1 MSSWS
6 LRLSKVQASYAQV
19 SEVEPIGHLSLTELK
34 ATPMSFGKAHMGKTY
49 EEIWNSDPQWIKWFL
64 SHYAASTK
72 TEHRKMIL
80 FIQLMIEES
89 EKETPQPSAKAL
101 PKALAAR
108 PKSQAAPAMQMPVST
123 ETEVE
128 SFEMMSEAPWIEASE
143 TREDIHALQTR
154 LLSLENAMQRMIAL
168 MSRGPSPSHAMVPE
182 GHPETATTVWDDPWN
197 N

>member
-6 LRLSKVQASYAQV
+6 HRLSKVQASYAQA
-19 SEVEPIGHLSLTELK
+19 SEVEPLGQLSLTELK
-34 ATPMSFGKAHMGKTY
+34 ATPRSFGKAHMGKTFQ
-49 EEIWNSDPQWIKWFL
+49 EIWDSDPQWIKWFL

-108 PKSQAAPAMQMPVST
+108 PKSHAAPAMQLPVPT
-123 ETEVE
+123 ESEVE
-128 SFEMMSEAPWIEASE
+128 SFEMMSEAPWLEASE

-154 LLSLENAMQRMIAL
+154 LLSLEDAMQRMIAL
-168 MSRGPSPSHAMVPE
+168 MSRGPMTSHAPIPE
-182 GHPETATTVWDDPWN
+182 DHLETATTAWDDPWN

>member
-1 MSSWS
+1 
-6 LRLSKVQASYAQV
+6 
-19 SEVEPIGHLSLTELK
+19 
-34 ATPMSFGKAHMGKTY
+34 
-49 EEIWNSDPQWIKWFL
+49 
-64 SHYAASTK
+64 
-72 TEHRKMIL
+72 MIL

-108 PKSQAAPAMQMPVST
+108 PKSHAAPAMQMPVPT
-123 ETEVE
+123 ESEVE
-128 SFEMMSEAPWIEASE
+128 SFEMMSEAPWIAASE

-168 MSRGPSPSHAMVPE
+168 MSRGPTTSPAIIPE
-182 GHPETATTVWDDPWN
+182 GHPETATTGWDDPWN